1 MESKVIAIK
10 ERVLSVN
17 DKNAN
22 ILRNIYA
29 ECHKYVINIMSSPG
43 SGKTS
48 LLEAMS
54 EFSDFRFCVIEGDL
68 QTNKDAERLQQKGI
82 LAHQISTGEACHLD
96 SKMILDA
103 LPAIQGEAEFKSS
116 DFLIIE
122 NVGNLVCPASYD
134 LGANVNVVCLS
145 VTEGDDKALKYPSM
159 FLCAD
164 IVVITKCDLL
174 PHFSFDLARVR
185 ADLATLRHN
194 IMLLEISIKNK
205 DSIVNLKNTFLSL
218 KAQNYQS
225 QHIFK

>member
-1 MESKVIAIK
+1 MTIDIK
-10 ERVLSVN
+10 QRVLSSN
-17 DKNAN
+17 DKIAMK
-22 ILRNIYA
+22 LRENYA
-29 ECHKYVINIMSSPG
+29 KNNKFVINIMSSPG

-48 LLEAMS
+48 LLEALS
-54 EFSDFRFCVIEGDL
+54 AFDDFRFCVIEGDL
-68 QTNKDAERLQQKGI
+68 QTNRDADRLEAKGI
-82 LAHQISTGEACHLD
+82 LAYQIATGECCHLEA
-96 SKMILDA
+96 KMLQDA
-103 LPAIQGEAEFKSS
+103 LPHLESDSRFQNSEF
-116 DFLIIE
+116 IVIE

-194 IMLLEISIKNK
+194 ITLLEISIKNK